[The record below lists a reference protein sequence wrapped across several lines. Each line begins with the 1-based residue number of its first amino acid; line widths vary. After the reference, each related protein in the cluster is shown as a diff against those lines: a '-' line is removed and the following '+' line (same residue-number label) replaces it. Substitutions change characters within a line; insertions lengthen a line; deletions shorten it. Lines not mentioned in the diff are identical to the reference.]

1 MPNYNGIYTGSG
13 FSDRMRD
20 RARDMLRR
28 TFKNA
33 ITYKEIDKY
42 NVDGT
47 ITNDFPIQISKSSNK
62 MRKYKNF
69 ISHPDYPVGY
79 GNVFKLS
86 DYFLIVTELNDSN
99 QISDDGV
106 MWKCNDVLKW
116 KFDGTI
122 YEQKCFIDKKGTT
135 LSDSSENFTVL
146 NNKIITYAQSTDDIK
161 NIDINQDFIFGN
173 YFKTVYKLIDI
184 DDSSKDGLLIMTMK
198 RTQSSTSDNLTDNV
212 ADNPNADSDTLK
224 LFSSIDDTYYLVTPK
239 DAEITVNTTVSVNIE
254 HYGSDNIIIATNFDY
269 QVTGVVS
276 TSYDLNIID
285 DNNVEITCNEKVG
298 NAVLEIT
305 NVDNSET
312 LTYDFSLTGL
322 W

>member
-116 KFDGTI
+116 KFNGTI
-122 YEQKCFIDKKGTT
+122 YE
-135 LSDSSENFTVL
+135 
-146 NNKIITYAQSTDDIK
+146 
-161 NIDINQDFIFGN
+161 
-173 YFKTVYKLIDI
+173 
-184 DDSSKDGLLIMTMK
+184 SSKDGLLIMTME

-305 NVDNSET
+305 NLDNIET